1 MDTTL
6 RIEIVELEHEISSV
20 GDRIKDI
27 EWRIKNGEQIP
38 GDDRTKAI
46 DKKRHLKKELLKL
59 KVKQCSLVSQGT

>member
-27 EWRIKNGEQIP
+27 EWRIKNGEQIQ

-46 DKKRHLKKELLKL
+46 DKKRYLKKELLKL
-59 KVKQCSLVSQGT
+59 KIKQCQKL